1 MKIMVWNIF
10 LLPESKLF
18 LLTLAIILTYTQSF
32 LQTSQ
37 FYLQVLDEAMN
48 HAHNLFLNSKT

>member
-1 MKIMVWNIF
+1 MVLNIF

-18 LLTLAIILTYTQSF
+18 FLTLVIILAYTQSF

-37 FYLQVLDEAMN
+37 FNLQVLDEAMN
-48 HAHNLFLNSKT
+48 HAHHLLYIFLNSKI

>member
-1 MKIMVWNIF
+1 MKIMVLNIF

-18 LLTLAIILTYTQSF
+18 LLTVVIILTYTQSF

-48 HAHNLFLNSKT
+48 HAHNLFLNLKT